1 MDEFDIVIKI
11 LEKPSEDR
19 TDEEIEQLAKSS
31 LFLKWFANLKIEQ
44 KPDIQ
49 HALCEVMTLRYYNED
64 EFIFKLGDTGDYYC
78 IILSGDVAVMA
89 QLNKHLDDSEDKSSG
104 LRVVDVLK
112 TG

>member
-1 MDEFDIVIKI
+1 
-11 LEKPSEDR
+11 
-19 TDEEIEQLAKSS
+19 
-31 LFLKWFANLKIEQ
+31 
-44 KPDIQ
+44 
-49 HALCEVMTLRYYNED
+49 MTLRYYNED

-112 TG
+112 TGQPFGEMALLYGHPRSASMLCKTPCWIGILSS